1 MKQNINEELNYIKY
15 LLGYQKGVVISEQ
28 TTPASDTP
36 TQPQAQGTPASE
48 PTQGGDGCIPLT
60 ISGKFNPKK
69 SDSTE
74 YLTNI
79 ISQLDAQIKSKPEFQ
94 GGSVTSIRI
103 IGGASNV
110 DNGIKSD
117 FTLNNDYTPSGT
129 TPKQTK
135 EFQNNMG
142 YAQTRIDA
150 SKQPILDE
158 LKKVGLTVIVEPT
171 TEAHVI
177 DTGGTSDSKRNSG
190 THPNPGQVVIIQMTI
205 CPVKDGAGREDF
217 DKLKPRPMTPID
229 SGGDIPTRIPELTEL
244 TPLYECFNGIEVDIN
259 FDRNSSDQGHN
270 CSSAVWDVSA
280 NGVELYRESK
290 NGQKVNYAS
299 LNNLTNKK
307 SKKTDKYDDAKSQ
320 GKYRY
325 NKFIIDEVTAKS
337 FLNLGL
343 LQKYQGELNIFMKCQ
358 VGKQGAYGLPG
369 HSKSNGGCHTGTAS
383 IVIKTKE
390 GDIKQQIKPPVTSGE
405 EGVVYTIP
413 ACSGI
418 YQRLVSQGVFGG
430 K

>member
-1 MKQNINEELNYIKY
+1 MKQNINEELNYMKY
-15 LLGYQKGVVISEQ
+15 LLGYQKGIVISEQ

-36 TQPQAQGTPASE
+36 MQPQPQDTPASE

-94 GGSVTSIRI
+94 GGSITSIRI

-142 YAQTRIDA
+142 YAQARIDA

-158 LKKVGLTVIVEPT
+158 LKKVGLTVSVEPT
-171 TEAHVI
+171 TETHVI

-217 DKLKPRPMTPID
+217 DKLPYLKPQL
-229 SGGDIPTRIPELTEL
+229 IPTTSGEIVNRIENLIECYENSEIRIFYGDPKKGHYCSKA
-244 TPLYECFNGIEVDIN
+244 LYNVYANGIQLKRADGK
-259 FDRNSSDQGHN
+259 D
-270 CSSAVWDVSA
+270 
-280 NGVELYRESK
+280 
-290 NGQKVNYAS
+290 YAS
-299 LNNLTNKK
+299 LNNVGDKFDNAEIINGERKKECGRGNRCGRSNTFTLDRITNE
-307 SKKTDKYDDAKSQ
+307 SFF
-320 GKYRY
+320 
-325 NKFIIDEVTAKS
+325 NKDVLYK
-337 FLNLGL
+337 
-343 LQKYQGELNIFMKCQ
+343 
-358 VGKQGAYGLPG
+358 
-369 HSKSNGGCHTGTAS
+369 HNGGLVITAECADKGQGSYGGNSDCHKDVGNIS
-383 IVIKTKE
+383 FKIK
-390 GDIKQQIKPPVTSGE
+390 GLGE
-405 EGVVYTIP
+405 EVKEASDTPNMFNVPKEIGNFA
-413 ACSGI
+413 ACKT
-418 YQRLVSQGVFGG
+418 YKLQAA